1 MRNGLIYIHGKG
13 GSATEADYYK
23 PFFPEYDVIGLDY
36 QSRTPWD
43 AQKEFRTFWDS
54 FGVRYDRVAVIANSI
69 GAFFAM
75 RALYDKPIEKAYFI
89 SPIANMERLISD
101 MAQWA
106 GVSERELQ
114 EKGEIE
120 TEFGETL
127 SWEYLSWVREHPI
140 SWGVPTSILYGAKDR
155 LQSME
160 TMQSFANQIGAD
172 LTVMESGGH
181 WFHTQ
186 EELAFLER
194 WIRR

>member
-1 MRNGLIYIHGKG
+1 MRRGLIYIHGKD
-13 GSATEADYYK
+13 GSAQEAEYYK
-23 PFFPEYDVIGLDY
+23 PFFPEDDVVGWDY

-43 AQKEFRTFWDS
+43 AQKEFRTLWDS
-54 FGVRYDRVAVIANSI
+54 FGVRHDCVTVIANSI

-75 RALYDKPIEKAYFI
+75 HALYDQPIEKAYFI

-101 MAQWA
+101 MMQWA

-120 TEFGETL
+120 TAFGETL
-127 SWEYLSWVREHPI
+127 SWEYLSWTREHPI

-160 TMQSFANQIGAD
+160 TMQAFANQIGAD
-172 LTVMESGGH
+172 LTVMDSGGH